1 MHPGMLVEVV
11 LMHMVFLDLVE
22 LTVPLTKTEFKEL
35 KEDLPGAVTE
45 ESKREPSFLGKL
57 REFLAFSR

>member
-1 MHPGMLVEVV
+1 
-11 LMHMVFLDLVE
+11 MHMVFLDLVE

-45 ESKREPSFLGKL
+45 ESKREPSFLEKL